1 MLSAFRALPTWSRCT
16 TCAKV
21 HRLFFIFCAHSMWRS
36 SERSTKRRSRSENM
50 WKVCLF
56 YSQNNKIEWL
66 SYITADTFWRNLRG
80 AQRYVGFYFLVVLCG
95 CWLAEQTPVTWIV
108 CSSNC
113 AKLPPESVFCLVFN
127 VFYFNGH
134 WIRDNW
140 ATCILVNDTWT
151 EQSPVEVDGTSTKLK
166 QIPQSL
172 PHKPWSKIPV
182 VSCAWTRTAL
192 LRVTTANFVHSLSV
206 QPKISSQWNREDPV
220 KN

>member
-21 HRLFFIFCAHSMWRS
+21 HRLFLSFARIVCGDQVNSARNADHAVRTCEKFVYSIVKITRLNDYHTSRPTHFEEIYAVRKGMWVFISWLCFADAD
-36 SERSTKRRSRSENM
+36 
-50 WKVCLF
+50 
-56 YSQNNKIEWL
+56 WL
-66 SYITADTFWRNLRG
+66 SR
-80 AQRYVGFYFLVVLCG
+80 
-95 CWLAEQTPVTWIV
+95 QTPVTWFV

-166 QIPQSL
+166 QIPHLFHPNPGQKFQLS
-172 PHKPWSKIPV
+172 PV
-182 VSCAWTRTAL
+182 PEPAL
-192 LRVTTANFVHSLSV
+192 LYLELQRQILFTRYQCNL
-206 QPKISSQWNREDPV
+206 KY
-220 KN
+220 